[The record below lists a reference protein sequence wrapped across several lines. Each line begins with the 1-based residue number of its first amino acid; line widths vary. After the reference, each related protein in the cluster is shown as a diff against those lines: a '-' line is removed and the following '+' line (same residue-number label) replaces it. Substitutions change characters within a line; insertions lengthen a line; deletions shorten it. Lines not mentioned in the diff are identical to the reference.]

1 MKDYLHLPVELRPT
15 ILMRQIGVQHYTEE
29 KENVNVNEHE
39 HDNENLSK
47 LTDDIW
53 SASEKMKK
61 TIQELA
67 TMISKLTNNS
77 YKMKQQEKAEELME
91 TSNKTQDLIIEMLNN
106 ASLKEEDKK
115 AEHSEEEYASSDE
128 LSEFDE

>member
-29 KENVNVNEHE
+29 KENVN
-39 HDNENLSK
+39 DNDENLSK

-53 SASEKMKK
+53 RASENMKK
-61 TIQELA
+61 TIQDLA
-67 TMISKLTNNS
+67 EMISKLTNNS
-77 YKMKQQEKAEELME
+77 YKKKQQEKAEELIE

-106 ASLKEEDKK
+106 AHEEDKK
-115 AEHSEEEYASSDE
+115 AEYSEEEYAEDE
-128 LSEFDE
+128 FSEFEE

>member
-15 ILMRQIGVQHYTEE
+15 ILVRQIGVQHYTEE
-29 KENVNVNEHE
+29 N
-39 HDNENLSK
+39 DNDDENLSQ

-53 SASEKMKK
+53 TASENMKK

-67 TMISKLTNNS
+67 TMISKLTNND
-77 YKMKQQEKAEELME
+77 YKKKQQEKAEELME

-106 ASLKEEDKK
+106 AHEEDKK
-115 AEHSEEEYASSDE
+115 VKEHSEEEYAEDE
-128 LSEFDE
+128 FSEFDE

>member
-15 ILMRQIGVQHYTEE
+15 ILVRQIGVQHYTEE
-29 KENVNVNEHE
+29 N
-39 HDNENLSK
+39 DNDDENLSQ

-53 SASEKMKK
+53 TASENMKK

-67 TMISKLTNNS
+67 TMISKLTNND
-77 YKMKQQEKAEELME
+77 YKKKQQEKAEELMD

-106 ASLKEEDKK
+106 ASMHE
-115 AEHSEEEYASSDE
+115 EHSEEEYASSDE
-128 LSEFDE
+128 FSEFDE

>member
-15 ILMRQIGVQHYTEE
+15 ILVRQIGVQHYTEE
-29 KENVNVNEHE
+29 KENVNVNEHDN
-39 HDNENLSK
+39 DNENLSK

-53 SASEKMKK
+53 RASENMKK

-67 TMISKLTNNS
+67 TMISKLTNND
-77 YKMKQQEKAEELME
+77 YKKKQQEKAEELME

-106 ASLKEEDKK
+106 VSMHED
-115 AEHSEEEYASSDE
+115 EYSDE
-128 LSEFDE
+128 FSEFDE

>member
-1 MKDYLHLPVELRPT
+1 MSDYLHLPIELRPST
-15 ILMRQIGVQHYTEE
+15 LVRQIGIQHFTEE
-29 KENVNVNEHE
+29 KEEEENKNEN
-39 HDNENLSK
+39 DFDNLSK

-53 SASEKMKK
+53 RASENMKK

-67 TMISKLTNNS
+67 TIISKLTNNS

-106 ASLKEEDKK
+106 VSMYED
-115 AEHSEEEYASSDE
+115 EDDYSDDFSE
-128 LSEFDE
+128 

>member
-15 ILMRQIGVQHYTEE
+15 ILVRQIGVQHYTEE
-29 KENVNVNEHE
+29 KENVNVNEHDN
-39 HDNENLSK
+39 DNENLSK

-53 SASEKMKK
+53 TASEKMKK

-106 ASLKEEDKK
+106 ASMHE
-115 AEHSEEEYASSDE
+115 EHSEEEYASSDE
-128 LSEFDE
+128 FSEFDE

>member
-15 ILMRQIGVQHYTEE
+15 ILVRQIGVQHYTEE
-29 KENVNVNEHE
+29 KENVNE
-39 HDNENLSK
+39 HDNENLSQ

-53 SASEKMKK
+53 TASENMKK

-106 ASLKEEDKK
+106 AHEEDKK
-115 AEHSEEEYASSDE
+115 VKEHSEEEYAEDE
-128 LSEFDE
+128 FSEFDE

>member
-15 ILMRQIGVQHYTEE
+15 ILVRQIGVQHYTEE
-29 KENVNVNEHE
+29 KENVNVNEHDN
-39 HDNENLSK
+39 DNENLSK

-53 SASEKMKK
+53 TASEKMKK

-67 TMISKLTNNS
+67 TMISKLTNND
-77 YKMKQQEKAEELME
+77 YKKKQQEKAEELME

-106 ASLKEEDKK
+106 AHE
-115 AEHSEEEYASSDE
+115 EHSEEEYAEDE
-128 LSEFDE
+128 FSEFDE